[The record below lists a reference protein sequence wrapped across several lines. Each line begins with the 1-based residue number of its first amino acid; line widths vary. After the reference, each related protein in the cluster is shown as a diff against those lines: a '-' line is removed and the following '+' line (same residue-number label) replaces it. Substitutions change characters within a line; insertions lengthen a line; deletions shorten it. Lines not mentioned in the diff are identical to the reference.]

1 MKEFLETMVGK
12 ILLGAVVVAV
22 WGVNVVNFSELASSE
37 QSPIVQQVQ
46 SVNLDELTVP
56 EKVGY
61 TYSASG
67 RDPFRDSGVAPQR
80 EVVAEPEP
88 VRPEPEIP
96 MPRLTLSGILDKT
109 AVILDDRGQSY
120 FVESG
125 ETFRDGILV
134 TAVVR
139 DSVLL
144 EYNDKKFTLKL
155 NDN

>member
-1 MKEFLETMVGK
+1 MKDFLETTIGK
-12 ILLGAVVVAV
+12 IILGAIVIVV

-37 QSPIVQQVQ
+37 EVPVVQQVQ
-46 SVNLDELTVP
+46 SINLDELTVP
-56 EKVGY
+56 EKIGY
-61 TYSASG
+61 TYSPSG
-67 RDPFRDSGVAPQR
+67 RDPFRMSGTPQVVQAPQ
-80 EVVAEPEP
+80 P
-88 VRPEPEIP
+88 VQNRPEPEVP
-96 MPRLTLSGILDKT
+96 MPRLILSGILDNT

-125 ETFRDGILV
+125 ETFREGILV